1 MRPKLLLNLCAG
13 DIASGWWG
21 KMAGGKESENER
33 QRDGWKRDVRETRG
47 GRIERRR
54 VDIRY
59 LIDSSRELLVR
70 ARTEP

>member
-1 MRPKLLLNLCAG
+1 MRDKG
-13 DIASGWWG
+13 
-21 KMAGGKESENER
+21 
-33 QRDGWKRDVRETRG
+33 KRDVRETRG